1 MYIYIYQLYIFIFLW
16 EISYPELISPR
27 PPQEQQ
33 RFETLVAPSNP
44 TTNSSSSSPMWIL
57 AQCDPRNNFRLLKSS
72 LVTEGREVVLRGRKS
87 NKERTF
93 EYKQQRARNRNNRVK
108 IGHPVGQQ
116 KCLKKRFT
124 AGAAYSLIDICTSH
138 YLYTV
143 YHFHEGFVYCHLLP
157 MWNANESVQCRYSM
171 VQ

>member
-1 MYIYIYQLYIFIFLW
+1 MYIYNIYMNYIYIWIIYIYLH
-16 EISYPELISPR
+16 ISLNNLLSWVDFPPE
-27 PPQEQQ
+27 PPKKQQ

-57 AQCDPRNNFRLLKSS
+57 AQCDPRNNFKLLKSS
-72 LVTEGREVVLRGRKS
+72 LVTEGREVVLRGR
-87 NKERTF
+87 N
-93 EYKQQRARNRNNRVK
+93 KQQRAKNRNSRVK

-124 AGAAYSLIDICTSH
+124 AGASYSLIDICTSH

-143 YHFHEGFVYCHLLP
+143 YHFHEGFVLLSSAANVECQWIRP
-157 MWNANESVQCRYSM
+157 M
-171 VQ
+171 

>member
-1 MYIYIYQLYIFIFLW
+1 M
-16 EISYPELISPR
+16 
-27 PPQEQQ
+27 
-33 RFETLVAPSNP
+33 
-44 TTNSSSSSPMWIL
+44 
-57 AQCDPRNNFRLLKSS
+57 
-72 LVTEGREVVLRGRKS
+72 VLGGRKS

-108 IGHPVGQQ
+108 IGHLVGQQ

-124 AGAAYSLIDICTSH
+124 AGASYSLIDICTSH

-157 MWNANESVQCRYSM
+157 MWNANQSAQCRYSNKYM
-171 VQ
+171 PYHPRSKSPNMLQSINKNMSNIQKKSNFSTNKQKSSVMFPGSLTT